1 MIPVDLMAA
10 VIDWLDAYRAGDL
23 LIIVDCYADDAS
35 LRCDCGGRTELLG
48 TDAITSYW
56 HQWLV
61 EKPAG
66 ELLDLQWNGSDVV
79 LDFRVPGGVVQ
90 ATLTFDADGSL
101 LRSRCGPL
109 RAFQPEGLGF
119 R

>member
-23 LIIVDCYADDAS
+23 FIVDCYADNAS
-35 LRCDCGGRTELLG
+35 LQCHCGGEKELRG
-48 TDAITSYW
+48 TDAITAYW
-56 HQWLV
+56 HQRLV
-61 EKPAG
+61 ETPAG
-66 ELLDLQWNGSDVV
+66 DLIDLRWDGSDVV

-90 ATLTFDADGSL
+90 TMLTFNADGSL

-109 RAFQPEGLGF
+109 QSGHPAPRLSA
-119 R
+119 

>member
-1 MIPVDLMAA
+1 MSSADLMAMA
-10 VIDWLDAYRAGDL
+10 IDWLDAYRAGDL
-23 LIIVDCYADDAS
+23 FIVDCYADDAS

-56 HQWLV
+56 HQRLV

-79 LDFRVPGGVVQ
+79 LDFRVTGGTVQ
-90 ATLTFDADGSL
+90 ARLTFDADGSL
-101 LRSRCGPL
+101 VRSRCAPVV
-109 RAFQPEGLGF
+109 RP
-119 R
+119 RSVR

>member
-1 MIPVDLMAA
+1 MRTVDELTSVDTMG
-10 VIDWLDAYRAGDL
+10 VTIDWLDAYRAGDL
-23 LIIVDCYADDAS
+23 FIVDLYADDAS
-35 LRCDCGGRTELLG
+35 LQCSCGDKKELRG
-48 TDAITSYW
+48 TDAITAYW

-66 ELLDLQWNGSDVV
+66 ELVNLQLDGRDIV
-79 LDFRVPGGVVQ
+79 LHFRVPGGVVQ

-109 RAFQPEGLGF
+109 NNQVAA
-119 R
+119 